1 MNFIHY
7 SFFFCIYLGEVI
19 PKIKDA
25 TMTIQKF
32 VGTTKEATD
41 ATKHSKSLSKSRM
54 WNLQYYGSTRARF
67 IIN

>member
-7 SFFFCIYLGEVI
+7 SFFCIYLGEVI
-19 PKIKDA
+19 PKIKDV

-41 ATKHSKSLSKSRM
+41 ATKHLKSLSKSR
-54 WNLQYYGSTRARF
+54 A
-67 IIN
+67 